1 MHAVTNPLAAA
12 STPRAA
18 LDAPAGRRV
27 RASRAVTKILATANS
42 RNDDDSQNAST
53 SQPSSS
59 GMLGRR
65 ATVAGAAAALFSIA
79 RGASSFARAESI
91 GESLLERRRVE
102 EGAKRAELEHLY
114 AELKE
119 EEARVKALRFEE
131 EEKAMT
137 NLNARRI
144 EEEQKARQQ
153 VIDGK
158 TLCITPFGIDVVGIT
173 EAVALVGAIG
183 AGLTSNAR
191 KAEIAEL
198 NEKLRTINV
207 TLRQQV
213 RDGQA
218 AASRSGS
225 GGIYP
230 DGGGVG
236 KGARTGSGSGSA
248 GSVQNNVVDANDQT
262 GASSEGRPMDSLDA
276 EDELASAGAGT
287 KDFNSES
294 VRELKEALRGGR
306 RLLTEGDENSF
317 RESEKLFEKALMLSR
332 MVGDLVQVRR
342 AVRGLAASKRGR
354 NDNKGAIAG
363 LKEVLSISDQLGDHV
378 GDADALGSI
387 ADMYTEMGD
396 LENAGKYYDMYLDA
410 LNKELS
416 M

>member
-12 STPRAA
+12 STPRTA

-42 RNDDDSQNAST
+42 RDDDDSQNAST

-79 RGASSFARAESI
+79 RGASSSARAESI

-102 EGAKRAELEHLY
+102 EGAKRAELEQLY

-173 EAVALVGAIG
+173 EAVALVGAVG

-236 KGARTGSGSGSA
+236 KGARTGGVGSA
-248 GSVQNNVVDANDQT
+248 ELIANNVVDASNDDQSGST
-262 GASSEGRPMDSLDA
+262 PMDSLDA

-332 MVGDLVQVRR
+332 MVGDVVQVRR

-354 NDNKGAIAG
+354 NDYKGAIAG

-396 LENAGKYYDMYLDA
+396 LENAGRYYDMYLDA

>member
-42 RNDDDSQNAST
+42 RDDDDSQNAST

-59 GMLGRR
+59 GVLGRR

-79 RGASSFARAESI
+79 RGASSSARAESI

-102 EGAKRAELEHLY
+102 EGAKRAELEQLY

-173 EAVALVGAIG
+173 EAVALVGAVG

-236 KGARTGSGSGSA
+236 KGARTALKASLA
-248 GSVQNNVVDANDQT
+248 NNVVDTSNNDQ
-262 GASSEGRPMDSLDA
+262 PMDSLDT

-317 RESEKLFEKALMLSR
+317 REAEKLFEKALMLSR
-332 MVGDLVQVRR
+332 MVGDVVQVRR

-354 NDNKGAIAG
+354 NDYKGAIAG
-363 LKEVLSISDQLGDHV
+363 LKEVLSISEQLGDHV

>member
-12 STPRAA
+12 STPHAA

-42 RNDDDSQNAST
+42 RDDDDSQNAST

-59 GMLGRR
+59 GVLGRR

-79 RGASSFARAESI
+79 RGASSSARAESI

-102 EGAKRAELEHLY
+102 EGAKRAELEQLY

-173 EAVALVGAIG
+173 EAVALVGAVG

-236 KGARTGSGSGSA
+236 KGARTGSASLA
-248 GSVQNNVVDANDQT
+248 NNVVDTSNNDQ
-262 GASSEGRPMDSLDA
+262 PMDSLDA

-317 RESEKLFEKALMLSR
+317 REAEKLFEKALMLSR
-332 MVGDLVQVRR
+332 MVGDVVQVRR

-354 NDNKGAIAG
+354 NDYKGAIAG
-363 LKEVLSISDQLGDHV
+363 LKEVLSISEQLGDHV

>member
-27 RASRAVTKILATANS
+27 RASRAATKILATANS
-42 RNDDDSQNAST
+42 RDDDDSQNAST

-59 GMLGRR
+59 GVLGRR

-79 RGASSFARAESI
+79 RGASSSARAESI

-102 EGAKRAELEHLY
+102 EGAKRAELEQLY

-137 NLNARRI
+137 VLNARRI

-173 EAVALVGAIG
+173 EAVALVGAVG

-236 KGARTGSGSGSA
+236 KGARTGGVGSA
-248 GSVQNNVVDANDQT
+248 ELIANNVVDASNDDQSGST
-262 GASSEGRPMDSLDA
+262 PMDSLDA

-317 RESEKLFEKALMLSR
+317 REAEKLFEKALMLSR
-332 MVGDLVQVRR
+332 MVGDVVQVRR

-354 NDNKGAIAG
+354 NDYKGAIAG

>member
-1 MHAVTNPLAAA
+1 MIPTVTTPLTAA
-12 STPRAA
+12 STARATLAAPINRRARAPRAA
-18 LDAPAGRRV
+18 
-27 RASRAVTKILATANS
+27 TKILAT
-42 RNDDDSQNAST
+42 DSSDSSENAST
-53 SQPSSS
+53 SQPSSAI
-59 GMLGRR
+59 GRR
-65 ATVAGAAAALFSIA
+65 ASIAGAAAALFSIT
-79 RGASSFARAESI
+79 RGASSARAESI

-102 EGAKRAELEHLY
+102 EGAKRAELDKLY

-119 EEARVKALRFEE
+119 EEARVKAFRFEE

-137 NLNARRI
+137 NLNAIRV

-153 VIDGK
+153 VIDGN
-158 TLCITPFGIDVVGIT
+158 TLCVTPFGIDVVGIT
-173 EAVALVGAIG
+173 QSVALGGAVG

-218 AASRSGS
+218 ASRSGS

-236 KGARTGSGSGSA
+236 KGARTGGSGVA
-248 GSVQNNVVDANDQT
+248 NNVVDAD
-262 GASSEGRPMDSLDA
+262 GAEAAAPPMDSLDS
-276 EDELASAGAGT
+276 EDEFGMSAGAGT
-287 KDFNSES
+287 KDFNAES
-294 VRELKEALRGGR
+294 IKELKEALRGGR
-306 RLLTEGDENSF
+306 RLLTEGDEQSY

-332 MVGDLVQVRR
+332 MVGDVVQVRR

-354 NDNKGAIAG
+354 NDFKGAIAG
-363 LKEVLSISDQLGDHV
+363 LKEVLQISEQLGDHV

-396 LENAGKYYDMYLDA
+396 LENAGRYYDMYLDA
-410 LNKELS
+410 LNEELS

>member
-1 MHAVTNPLAAA
+1 
-12 STPRAA
+12 
-18 LDAPAGRRV
+18 
-27 RASRAVTKILATANS
+27 
-42 RNDDDSQNAST
+42 
-53 SQPSSS
+53 
-59 GMLGRR
+59 
-65 ATVAGAAAALFSIA
+65 
-79 RGASSFARAESI
+79 
-91 GESLLERRRVE
+91 VE
-102 EGAKRAELEHLY
+102 EGAKRAELEQLY

-173 EAVALVGAIG
+173 EAVALVGAVG

-236 KGARTGSGSGSA
+236 KGARTGSASLA
-248 GSVQNNVVDANDQT
+248 NNVVDTSNNDQ
-262 GASSEGRPMDSLDA
+262 PMDSLDA

-317 RESEKLFEKALMLSR
+317 REAEKLFEKALMLSR
-332 MVGDLVQVRR
+332 MVGDVVQVRR

-354 NDNKGAIAG
+354 NDYKGAIAG
-363 LKEVLSISDQLGDHV
+363 LKEVLSISEQLGDHV

>member
-12 STPRAA
+12 STPRTA

-42 RNDDDSQNAST
+42 RDDDDSQNAST

-79 RGASSFARAESI
+79 RGASSSARAESI

-102 EGAKRAELEHLY
+102 EGAKRAELEQLY

-137 NLNARRI
+137 NLNARRF

-236 KGARTGSGSGSA
+236 KGARTGGVGSA
-248 GSVQNNVVDANDQT
+248 ELIANNVVDASNDDQSGST
-262 GASSEGRPMDSLDA
+262 PMDSLDA

-332 MVGDLVQVRR
+332 MVGDVVQVRR

-354 NDNKGAIAG
+354 NDYKGAIAG

-396 LENAGKYYDMYLDA
+396 LENAGRYYDMYLDA

>member
-42 RNDDDSQNAST
+42 RDDDDSQNAST

-79 RGASSFARAESI
+79 RGASSSARAESI

-102 EGAKRAELEHLY
+102 EGAKRAELEQLY

-236 KGARTGSGSGSA
+236 KGARTGGASA
-248 GSVQNNVVDANDQT
+248 IANNVVDQGANDQ
-262 GASSEGRPMDSLDA
+262 GVSAQPMDSLDA

-332 MVGDLVQVRR
+332 MVGDVVQVRR

-354 NDNKGAIAG
+354 NDYKGAIAG

-396 LENAGKYYDMYLDA
+396 LENAGRYYDMYLDA

>member
-27 RASRAVTKILATANS
+27 RASRAATKILATANS
-42 RNDDDSQNAST
+42 RDDDDSQNAST
-53 SQPSSS
+53 SQPASS
-59 GMLGRR
+59 GVLGRR

-79 RGASSFARAESI
+79 RGASSSARAESI

-102 EGAKRAELEHLY
+102 EGAKRAELEQLY

-137 NLNARRI
+137 VLNARRI

-173 EAVALVGAIG
+173 EAVALVGAVG

-236 KGARTGSGSGSA
+236 KGARTGGVGSA
-248 GSVQNNVVDANDQT
+248 ELIANNVVDASNDDQSGST
-262 GASSEGRPMDSLDA
+262 PMDSLDA

-317 RESEKLFEKALMLSR
+317 REAEKLFEKALMLSR
-332 MVGDLVQVRR
+332 MVGDVVQVRR

-354 NDNKGAIAG
+354 NDYKGAIAG

>member
-27 RASRAVTKILATANS
+27 RASRAATKILATANS
-42 RNDDDSQNAST
+42 RDDDDSQNAST

-79 RGASSFARAESI
+79 RGASSSARAESI

-102 EGAKRAELEHLY
+102 EGAKRAELEQLY

-137 NLNARRI
+137 VLNARRI

-173 EAVALVGAIG
+173 EAVALVGAVG

-236 KGARTGSGSGSA
+236 KGARTGGVGSA
-248 GSVQNNVVDANDQT
+248 ELIANNVVDASNDDQSGST
-262 GASSEGRPMDSLDA
+262 PMDSLDA

-332 MVGDLVQVRR
+332 MVGDVVQVRR

>member
-27 RASRAVTKILATANS
+27 RAARAATKILATANS
-42 RNDDDSQNAST
+42 RDDDDSQNAST

-79 RGASSFARAESI
+79 RGASSSARAESI

-102 EGAKRAELEHLY
+102 EGAKRAELEQLY

-137 NLNARRI
+137 VLNARRI

-173 EAVALVGAIG
+173 EAVALVGAVG

-236 KGARTGSGSGSA
+236 KGARTGGVGSA
-248 GSVQNNVVDANDQT
+248 ELIANNVVDASNDDQSGST
-262 GASSEGRPMDSLDA
+262 PMDSLDA

-332 MVGDLVQVRR
+332 MVGDVVQVRR

-354 NDNKGAIAG
+354 NDYKGAIAG

-396 LENAGKYYDMYLDA
+396 LENAGRYYDMYLDA